1 MKTLTQYIKKDLD
14 LSALVHALRQG
25 RLNITQA
32 IENASQQWQC
42 EMIASQWYKDNRRNI
57 GLMLETIEAN
67 KRDAIAFLKGETTR

>member
-1 MKTLTQYIKKDLD
+1 MTLTQHIKENLD
-14 LSALVHALRQG
+14 LNALVDAVRQG
-25 RLNITQA
+25 RLNITQI
-32 IENASQQWQC
+32 IEIACRRWQS